1 MSSQPKFAG
10 QAFFDRI
17 PATTNDEAAKCE
29 ALYDDWAQTY
39 DQDLTDASHGYVGPA
54 EAAKVIA
61 QNSTKNGQVILD
73 AGCGTGLSGLAIK
86 SAVGPDTIIDGI
98 DISNGM
104 LEVAAKKG
112 IYRKLEPADLSK
124 PLAIP
129 DNVYDGVVCVGTL
142 TGGHVGPVPA
152 LSEFTR
158 VVKSGGLVVATVRE
172 DVWTSGGYEAEAHRL
187 ENIGSVAVLNTDS
200 VPYRQ
205 AQGVNAK
212 LLVMRKSQ

>member
-1 MSSQPKFAG
+1 MSSHPKIAG

-17 PATTNDEAAKCE
+17 PAATNNEAVKCQE
-29 ALYDDWAQTY
+29 LYDEWAETY

-61 QNSTKNGQVILD
+61 QNSTKNGQVVLD
-73 AGCGTGLSGLAIK
+73 AGCGTGLSGLAVK

-98 DISNGM
+98 DISKGM

-112 IYRKLEPADLSK
+112 IYRKLETADLCKS
-124 PLAIP
+124 LAIQ
-129 DNVYDGVVCVGTL
+129 DNVYDVLVCVGTL

-152 LSEFTR
+152 LNEFTR
-158 VVKSGGLVVATVRE
+158 VVKSGGLVVATVKE
-172 DVWTSGGYEAEAHRL
+172 SVWTSGGYEDEVHRL
-187 ENIGSVAVLNTDS
+187 KTIGSVTVSSTDS

-205 AQGVNAK
+205 AQGVNAR
-212 LLVMRKSQ
+212 LLVMRKS